1 MGEGS
6 RRTDEIIESE
16 QRSAELAVVLHDYPD
31 FRTDTPIDKFCSVS
45 DFKPFRSDCGW
56 SVFTQR
62 EDLGGHG

>member
-31 FRTDTPIDKFCSVS
+31 FRTDTPIDEFCSVS
-45 DFKPFRSDCGW
+45 DFKPFRSDWLVCIHPTGG
-56 SVFTQR
+56 
-62 EDLGGHG
+62 LGRPWL